1 MKKILKNKNTII
13 YMLIIIFTII
23 ILAILN
29 NNFKIIEKI
38 TNGRLQ
44 NADEETEKQPLISY
58 QVYDN
63 SNEDQIK
70 TLVTVNNSSGIE
82 YVEYPDGTKLETN
95 NKSQVSIDYN
105 MAKDENYTFK
115 IKTADNENVQE
126 STVCANDEFINSNGI
141 SISKINQE
149 DGYEV
154 LEIAKQNNVEGYK
167 IYYQIGKNGN
177 WVEGQ
182 GKIGLVDYDLVT
194 NNLINEDNTV
204 TISAKIENPTNKNIV
219 TISKK
224 YSVNTNSTT
233 NSYEAESILDVLKN
247 EEINTGLYNLTVK
260 DEKYNL
266 RVYSFDGNLNIKTN
280 TTFGTEED
288 VATASEYAK
297 NMIVLKVNGDLTI
310 DEGTTLTAY
319 ASKDGYGGP
328 KGMTI
333 YCTGTLTNNGTI
345 DMTARGAKAVGQ
357 NVYLWKNTDGSYEY
371 VPEDGSEGNGVDRA
385 TGKGA
390 KGSGGGGEGA
400 IGTSYSGGAG
410 GGGKRLS
417 GTAEKGSPN
426 GGKGGDAVRDSGATY
441 TGAGGG
447 AGNPGGKYS
456 GRNASDGENG
466 TGGLLIIASNNI
478 LNKGTIEAN
487 GASGGSALEPGGNS
501 GGGSINIFYNEN
513 YTNDGEIT
521 ANGKTKTSVGVT
533 AYTGSISVGKIEKD
547 NYSSTYTNYTKT
559 EIPSNTTGEF
569 DYTGSY
575 SKYEIKET
583 GYYKIEC
590 FGANGGYAVGNGTIR
605 GKGGKGGYTSG
616 IIQLNQGETLWV
628 YVGGHGTDAVA
639 GKDSTNGYNG
649 GGLGTEDHYDDDA
662 AGAGGGSTDIRL
674 VSGKWDN
681 FKSLKSRIM
690 VAARWPEVLLGI
702 HQEVPEEA

>member
-29 NNFKIIEKI
+29 NNFKITEKI

-44 NADEETEKQPLISY
+44 NADEETEEQPLISY

-115 IKTADNENVQE
+115 IKTADNENIQE

-319 ASKDGYGGP
+319 AR

-357 NVYLWKNTDGSYEY
+357 NVYLFKNADNTYEY
-371 VPEDGSEGNGVDRA
+371 VPAVGADGGKSVGGYEMKCNGKNGANGTDRQ
-385 TGKGA
+385 T
-390 KGSGGGGEGA
+390 GGGGSGSCYTGFRETAYSGA
-400 IGTSYSGGAG
+400 GAKGTSYSGGTG
-410 GGGKRLS
+410 GGTWVGYSTGKS
-417 GTAEKGSPN
+417 
-426 GGKGGDAVRDSGATY
+426 
-441 TGAGGG
+441 
-447 AGNPGGKYS
+447 
-456 GRNASDGENG
+456 
-466 TGGLLIIASNNI
+466 
-478 LNKGTIEAN
+478 
-487 GASGGSALEPGGNS
+487 
-501 GGGSINIFYNEN
+501 
-513 YTNDGEIT
+513 NDGDPNRWT
-521 ANGKTKTSVGVT
+521 RRN
-533 AYTGSISVGKIEKD
+533 
-547 NYSSTYTNYTKT
+547 
-559 EIPSNTTGEF
+559 
-569 DYTGSY
+569 
-575 SKYEIKET
+575 
-583 GYYKIEC
+583 
-590 FGANGGYAVGNGTIR
+590 
-605 GKGGKGGYTSG
+605 
-616 IIQLNQGETLWV
+616 
-628 YVGGHGTDAVA
+628 
-639 GKDSTNGYNG
+639 
-649 GGLGTEDHYDDDA
+649 
-662 AGAGGGSTDIRL
+662 
-674 VSGKWDN
+674 
-681 FKSLKSRIM
+681 SRNNS
-690 VAARWPEVLLGI
+690 
-702 HQEVPEEA
+702 